1 MKLSYLGA
9 IVAVSAAALL
19 AGCGGKA
26 QYTVQGPVSG
36 LATPGLQL
44 SNGGDTISVSAGAT
58 SYAFPRQIG
67 YGTSFNVQIAQQPE
81 HMVCGFDRRTPNTG
95 SAGQTVAISVAILC
109 ERRTY
114 TVGGQFTGL
123 FPSPAVGTA
132 AAVPRTV
139 TLLNGSAGGQVT
151 LTSPTDGSGTGDFA
165 FPVVVADGQSYG
177 VTIHPDATL
186 SSADITCTV
195 KNGVGV
201 MGEAAVT
208 NLLVECKPKTN

>member
-26 QYTVQGPVSG
+26 QYTVQGTISG

-44 SNGGDTISVSAGAT
+44 SNGGETISIPAGAT
-58 SYAFPRQIG
+58 TFAFPRQIG
-67 YGTSFNVQIAQQPE
+67 YGTSYNVTFAQQPE
-81 HMVCGFDRRTPNTG
+81 HMICQFTSINTG
-95 SAGQTVAISVAILC
+95 SAGQTVAISVGISCA
-109 ERRTY
+109 RRAY
-114 TVGGQFTGL
+114 SLGGQFTGL
-123 FPSPAVGTA
+123 SQVQANGTTA
-132 AAVPRTV
+132 AAARTV

-151 LTSPTDGSGTGDFA
+151 LTSPADGSGAGDFA
-165 FPVVVADGQSYG
+165 FSAAVADGQSYG

-186 SSADITCTV
+186 SSTDITCTV

-208 NLLVECKPKTN
+208 NLLVECKLK

>member
-1 MKLSYLGA
+1 MKLSYVGA
-9 IVAVSAAALL
+9 IVALSAAALV

-26 QYTVQGPVSG
+26 QYTVQGTING

-44 SNGGDTISVSAGAT
+44 SNGGETISIPAGAT
-58 SYAFPRQIG
+58 TFAFPRQIG
-67 YGTSFNVQIAQQPE
+67 YGTSYNVTFAQQPE
-81 HMVCGFDRRTPNTG
+81 HMGCQFDTINTG
-95 SAGQTVAISVAILC
+95 SAGQTVAISVAISC
-109 ERRTY
+109 VRRAY
-114 TVGGQFTGL
+114 ALGGQFKGL
-123 FPSPAVGTA
+123 VPVPAVGTT

-151 LTSPTDGSGTGDFA
+151 LVSPTDASGTGDFA
-165 FPVVVADGQSYG
+165 FPVAVADGQSYG

-201 MGEAAVT
+201 MGESAVT
-208 NLLVECKPKTN
+208 NLLVECKPK

>member
-9 IVAVSAAALL
+9 IVAVSAAALM

-26 QYTVQGPVSG
+26 QYTVQGTIVG

-44 SNGGDTISVSAGAT
+44 SNGGETISVPAGA
-58 SYAFPRQIG
+58 SSFSFPRQIG
-67 YGTSFNVQIAQQPE
+67 YGTSYAVTFAQQPE
-81 HMVCGFDRRTPNTG
+81 HMLCQFTSINTG
-95 SAGQTVAISVAILC
+95 SAGQTVAISVGISCA
-109 ERRTY
+109 RRVY
-114 TVGGQFTGL
+114 ALGGQFTGL
-123 FPSPAVGTA
+123 FPVSPAVGTT
-132 AAVPRTV
+132 AAVLRTV

-151 LTSPTDGSGTGDFA
+151 LSSPVDGSGAGDFA
-165 FPVVVADGQSYG
+165 FSTPVADGQAYG

-186 SSADITCTV
+186 SSTDINCTV

-208 NLLVECKPKTN
+208 NLLVECKPK

>member
-26 QYTVQGPVSG
+26 QYTVQGTISG

-44 SNGGDTISVSAGAT
+44 SSGGETISVPAGAT
-58 SYAFPRQIG
+58 TFSFPRQIG
-67 YGTSFNVQIAQQPE
+67 YGTSYSVTFAQQPE
-81 HMVCGFDRRTPNTG
+81 HMICQFDSINTG
-95 SAGQTVAISVAILC
+95 SAGQTVGISVAIAC
-109 ERRTY
+109 GRRTY

-123 FPSPAVGTA
+123 FQVPAVGTT
-132 AAVPRTV
+132 AAVARTV
-139 TLLNGSAGGQVT
+139 TLLNGSAGGAVT
-151 LTSPTDGSGTGDFA
+151 LTSPTDGTGAGDFA
-165 FPVVVADGQSYG
+165 FTTPVSDGQAYG
-177 VTIHPDATL
+177 VTIHPDTTL
-186 SSADITCTV
+186 SSTDITCTV

-208 NLLVECKPKTN
+208 NLLVECKPK